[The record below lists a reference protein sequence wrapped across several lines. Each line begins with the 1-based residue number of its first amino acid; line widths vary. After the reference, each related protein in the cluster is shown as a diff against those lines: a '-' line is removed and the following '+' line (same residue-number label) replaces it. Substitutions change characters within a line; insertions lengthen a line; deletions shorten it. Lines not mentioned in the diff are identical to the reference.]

1 MKIIM
6 DKLLKALFSAAL
18 VLGLFNL
25 PAYAQT
31 SIAELS
37 QTLSD
42 KQQEIKYLQ
51 QEIGF
56 AKSRHKASQAK
67 LKTYEDDLAEKQNEL
82 KNAQARYATEPSP
95 ENEQFLRNAEQRIEL
110 ADLSIKSRIS
120 SVVRLEAK
128 EAELETKLASLKAE
142 VAQLDSQVNQKQLAQ
157 KVEQKTESI
166 KSQMAEQASLLQK
179 RLEALQR
186 ENDRLRQIAFSET
199 QKRELAEDQATS
211 ALERA
216 QAAELALAQA
226 NGTKSESAEDIL
238 AEDDNLSARARA
250 RAEMDRVSA
259 KLAADGSNSSGVNLF
274 LRGTSGVDYGMF
286 QYLGAQ
292 QYRAEAVIDKPT
304 SRFRVAGRTY
314 QVKVSEAGLG
324 KEFVFLYDMSDP
336 EKPRFVTFKKE
347 LLKDPGQV
355 AAE

>member
-1 MKIIM
+1 MEKI
-6 DKLLKALFSAAL
+6 LKALFSAVL
-18 VLGLFNL
+18 VLGMINL

-31 SIAELS
+31 SIAELT

-56 AKSRHKASQAK
+56 AKSRHKASQTK
-67 LKTYEDDLAEKQNEL
+67 LKAYEDDLAEKQNEL
-82 KNAQARYATEPSP
+82 KNAQARYATDPSP

-120 SVVRLEAK
+120 SVVRLETK
-128 EAELETKLASLKAE
+128 EAELTTKLATLKAE
-142 VAQLDSQVNQKQLAQ
+142 VAKLDSQVNQKQLAQ

-186 ENDRLRQIAFSET
+186 ENERLRQIAFSET
-199 QKRELAEDQATS
+199 QKRELAQEQATS

-216 QAAELALAQA
+216 EAAELALAQA
-226 NGTKSESAEDIL
+226 NGTNSESAEDVL
-238 AEDDNLSARARA
+238 AEDDNLSARDRA
-250 RAEMDRVSA
+250 KAEMDRVRA
-259 KLAADGSNSSGVNLF
+259 KLAAGANGSRGVNLS
-274 LRGTSGVDYGMF
+274 LRGTSGTDYSPF
-286 QYLGAQ
+286 EHLGAQ
-292 QYRAEAVIDKPT
+292 QYRAEAVIERAT

-314 QVKVSEAGLG
+314 LVRVSEEGLG
-324 KEFVFLYDMSDP
+324 KKFVFLYDMSDP
-336 EKPRFVTFKKE
+336 EKPRFVTFKKD
-347 LLKDPGQV
+347 LLAEPGQV